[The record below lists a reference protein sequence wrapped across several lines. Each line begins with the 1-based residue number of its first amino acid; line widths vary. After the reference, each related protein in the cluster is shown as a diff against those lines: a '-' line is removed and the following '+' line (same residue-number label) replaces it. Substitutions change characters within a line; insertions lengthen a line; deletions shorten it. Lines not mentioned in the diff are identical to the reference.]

1 MYVRLAQDNRAFSTS
16 VDAFNR
22 TLIERVRRARVRE
35 ADSSVRGSPEQD
47 GDAVL
52 GVPNRPAGPKPTR
65 NVCFT
70 IGRLAEYSIAQKT
83 QNRYD
88 RAQCSDS
95 CASIRNECN
104 IATR

>member
-1 MYVRLAQDNRAFSTS
+1 MQTYYEILGV
-16 VDAFNR
+16 
-22 TLIERVRRARVRE
+22 
-35 ADSSVRGSPEQD
+35 DSSSSQEEIKKAFRRKAKQLHPDMAASEQD

-65 NVCFT
+65 NVCIT

-88 RAQCSDS
+88 RAQCSGS
-95 CASIRNECN
+95 CARIRNECN
-104 IATR
+104 IAPR